1 MCSQPTADADSGT
14 GTPRQE
20 ELLDHALALVQ
31 EAGLAGL
38 TVRKLAQ
45 RVGFSEAALYRHY
58 PSKESLLVALME
70 RLRGRLMEPIR
81 EIARDR
87 GRPPAERLTASLRQH
102 VKLVLEVEGLPIL
115 LLAEAAASGNEAL
128 LEQMRGQIG
137 EYLDLLESLIEELP
151 AETGTPSPRELA
163 MLLVGLPAVT
173 ALFYR
178 LRLDPGLGER
188 SQELASFLV
197 ERLTARRGPVPASRP
212 GPEP

>member
-1 MCSQPTADADSGT
+1 MCSQPTADTDSGT

-20 ELLDHALALVQ
+20 EVLDHALALVQ

-70 RLRGRLMEPIR
+70 RVRGRLMEPIR

-87 GRPPAERLTASLRQH
+87 SRPPRERLTAILRQH

-115 LLAEAAASGNEAL
+115 LVAEAAASGNEAL
-128 LEQMRGQIG
+128 LEQMRQQIG

-151 AETGTPSPRELA
+151 PRPGRPTSQELA

-173 ALFYR
+173 AIFYR
-178 LRLDPGLGER
+178 LGSDPALGTR

-197 ERLTARRGPVPASRP
+197 ERLTGHGELAPHEDP
-212 GPEP
+212 